1 MTQMGTARYFEEGDD
16 SVASNGERFADTITT
31 VVNINSATAVFVN
44 AKFSFTG
51 LSIFATAVNTSF
63 TRIA

>member
-1 MTQMGTARYFEEGDD
+1 MGTARYFEEGDD
-16 SVASNGERFADTITT
+16 SVASNGERFANTITT
-31 VVNINSATAVFVN
+31 VVNINVATTVYVN

-51 LSIFATAVNTSF
+51 LSIFATAVNTSY